1 MHDEGL
7 ELLSAF
13 LDGEEVDP
21 RALAEVLARPGA
33 REALRDWTLLRAE
46 VQDLARPSPA
56 FYARM
61 DGALA
66 RAAEPWWRRVVPVPW
81 PALAA
86 AGAVVIAVIALAGR
100 DRPEMPPIPSRTLAF
115 EEGVEWHGR
124 S

>member
-1 MHDEGL
+1 MHDEAL

-21 RALAEVLARPGA
+21 RSLAEALAQPGA

-46 VQDLARPSPA
+46 LHDGAKPSPA

-61 DGALA
+61 DATLS
-66 RAAEPWWRRVVPVPW
+66 RAAEPWWRRAVPIPW

-86 AGAVVIAVIALAGR
+86 AGGIVLAALMLWNRPAEPQPPQPTRVIQLDFGTMGGA
-100 DRPEMPPIPSRTLAF
+100 S
-115 EEGVEWHGR
+115 
-124 S
+124 

>member
-1 MHDEGL
+1 MHDEAL

-21 RALAEVLARPGA
+21 RALAEALSRPGA
-33 REALRDWTLLRAE
+33 RDALRDWTVLRAE
-46 VQDLARPSPA
+46 VRDAARPSPA

-61 DGALA
+61 DAALA
-66 RAAEPWWRRVVPVPW
+66 RAADPWWRRAIPIPW

-86 AGAVVIAVIALAGR
+86 AGAIVLAMVVFAER
-100 DRPEMPPIPSRTLAF
+100 ERPETPPVPTRTFTF

>member
-1 MHDEGL
+1 MHDEAL

-21 RALAEVLARPGA
+21 RALADALAHPGA
-33 REALRDWTLLRAE
+33 REALREWTLLRAE
-46 VQDLARPSPA
+46 VRDLARPSPA
-56 FYARM
+56 FYSRM
-61 DGALA
+61 DRALA
-66 RAAEPWWRRVVPVPW
+66 RGEAPFWRRAVPVPW

-86 AGAVVIAVIALAGR
+86 AGAIVAVGIALAVK
-100 DRPEMPPIPSRTLAF
+100 DRPELPPTPSRTLTF

>member
-1 MHDEGL
+1 MHDEAL

-21 RALAEVLARPGA
+21 RSLAEALSQPGA
-33 REALRDWTLLRAE
+33 REALRDWTLLRAD
-46 VQDLARPSPA
+46 VRDDARPTPA

-61 DGALA
+61 DATLS
-66 RAAEPWWRRVVPVPW
+66 RAAEPWWRWAVPIPW

-86 AGAVVIAVIALAGR
+86 AGAVVVVMLALAGR
-100 DRPEMPPIPSRTLAF
+100 ERPEVPPIPARVLSF